1 MKPALQIRVQRYGWD
16 KASAF
21 YDDSWKE
28 QLKPAQDRLL
38 EMADLESGEDVIET
52 ACGSGL
58 VTIRAA
64 RKVAP
69 DGQVVATDLSDEM
82 IRRAMSVAEEKQ
94 ISNVIF
100 LRMNAE
106 QLDLNG
112 RYFDAALCGL
122 GLMYVTDPVQTLSE
136 MHRLLKPDG
145 RSVVAIWGERKNCG
159 WAEIFPIVDRRV
171 KSDVCPLF
179 FQQGT
184 GNTLEHTFSQ
194 AGFTDIEVDRF
205 NVTLSYPNEDL
216 ALMAAF
222 SGGPVA
228 LAYDKF
234 DEDTRAGAHE
244 EYLDSISEFR
254 VGDGYEIPGEFV
266 VAAGKKSFS

>member
-16 KASAF
+16 KASRY

-38 EMADLESGEDVIET
+38 DMAALKQGEDVIET

-58 VTIRAA
+58 VTFRAA
-64 RKVAP
+64 MAVAP
-69 DGQVVATDLSDEM
+69 DGQVVATDLSEEM
-82 IRRAMSVAEEKQ
+82 IRRAASLAEEKQ

-100 LRMNAE
+100 KRMNAE
-106 QLDLNG
+106 QIELNG
-112 RYFDAALCGL
+112 RHFDAALCGL
-122 GLMYVTDPVQTLSE
+122 GLMYVPDPVKALSE
-136 MHRLLKPDG
+136 KNRLLKPDG
-145 RSVVAIWGERKNCG
+145 RAVVAIWGERRRCG

-171 KSDVCPLF
+171 SSDVCPLF

-184 GNTLEHTFSQ
+184 GNTIVHTFSQ
-194 AGFTDIEVDRF
+194 AGFKDIEVDRF
-205 NVTLSYPNEDL
+205 HVTLSYPNQEL
-216 ALMAAF
+216 ALTAAF

-228 LAYDKF
+228 LAYEKF
-234 DEDTRAGAHE
+234 DEETRAGVHA
-244 EYLDSISEFR
+244 EYLDSIAEFR

-266 VAAGKKSFS
+266 VASGRK

>member
-16 KASAF
+16 KASAY

-38 EMADLESGEDVIET
+38 DMAALQPGEDVIET

-64 RKVAP
+64 SAVAP

-82 IRRAMSVAEEKQ
+82 IRRATSLAEEKQ

-100 LRMNAE
+100 QRMNAE

-112 RYFDAALCGL
+112 RNFDAALCGL
-122 GLMYVTDPVQTLSE
+122 GLMYIPDPVQALSE
-136 MHRLLKPDG
+136 MNRLLKPGG

-184 GNTLEHTFSQ
+184 GNTIEHTFSQ
-194 AGFTDIEVDRF
+194 AGFNDIEVDRF
-205 NVTLSYPNEDL
+205 KVSLSYPDQEL
-216 ALMAAF
+216 ALTAAF
-222 SGGPVA
+222 SGGAVA
-228 LAYDKF
+228 LAYEKF
-234 DEDTRAGAHE
+234 DKDTRAGAHE
-244 EYLDSISEFR
+244 EYLDSIEEFR
-254 VGDGYEIPGEFV
+254 VGNGYEIPGEFV
-266 VAAGKKSFS
+266 VASGIK

>member
-16 KASAF
+16 KASGY

-38 EMADLESGEDVIET
+38 EMAALKQGEDVIET

-58 VTIRAA
+58 VTMRAA
-64 RKVAP
+64 RAVAP

-82 IRRAMSVAEEKQ
+82 ISRASSLAEEKQ
-94 ISNVIF
+94 ISNVTF
-100 LRMNAE
+100 KRMNAE

-122 GLMYVTDPVQTLSE
+122 GLMYVPDPVQAMSE
-136 MHRLLKPDG
+136 MNRLLKPGG
-145 RSVVAIWGERKNCG
+145 RSVVAIWGERKHCG
-159 WAEIFPIVDRRV
+159 WAEIFPIVDSRV

-184 GNTLEHTFSQ
+184 GNTIEYTFSQ
-194 AGFTDIEVDRF
+194 AGYRDIEVDRF
-205 NVTLSYPNEDL
+205 HVTLSYPNQEL
-216 ALMAAF
+216 ALSAAF

-234 DEDTRAGAHE
+234 DEQTRASAHE
-244 EYLDSISEFR
+244 EYLDSIAEFR

-266 VAAGKKSFS
+266 VAAGKK

>member
-1 MKPALQIRVQRYGWD
+1 MKPELQIRVQRYGWD
-16 KASAF
+16 KASGY

-38 EMADLESGEDVIET
+38 DMAGLEPGEDVIET

-64 RKVAP
+64 NAVAP

-82 IRRAMSVAEEKQ
+82 IRLASSLAEEKQ
-94 ISNVIF
+94 ISNIIF
-100 LRMNAE
+100 QRMNAE
-106 QLDLNG
+106 QLELNG
-112 RYFDAALCGL
+112 KYFDAAICGL
-122 GLMYVTDPVQTLSE
+122 GLMYVPDPVQALSE
-136 MHRLLKPDG
+136 MNRLLKPGG

-184 GNTLEHTFSQ
+184 GNTIEYTFSQ
-194 AGFTDIEVDRF
+194 AGFRDIEVDRF
-205 NVTLSYPNEDL
+205 QVTLSYPNQEQ
-216 ALMAAF
+216 ALTAAF

-228 LAYDKF
+228 LAYEKF
-234 DEDTRAGAHE
+234 DEETRADAHE
-244 EYLDSISEFR
+244 EYLSSIEDYR
-254 VGDGYEIPGEFV
+254 IGDGYEIPGEFV
-266 VAAGKKSFS
+266 VASGNK